1 MTEKELDR
9 ILGNDK
15 EWRKYLLTK
24 MEAIEK
30 EQREMIITLTT
41 LKVKLGFISA
51 VFGLIGG
58 YITKK
63 LGA

>member
-51 VFGLIGG
+51 VFGLLGG

>member
-15 EWRKYLLTK
+15 EWRKFLLQK
-24 MEAIEK
+24 MDAIEK
-30 EQREMIITLTT
+30 EQREMVITMTT

-51 VFGLIGG
+51 IFGLVGG

>member
-15 EWRKYLLTK
+15 EWRKFLLQK
-24 MEAIEK
+24 IEAIEK
-30 EQREMIITLTT
+30 EQRDMLITLTT
-41 LKVKLGFISA
+41 LKIKLGFISA
-51 VFGLIGG
+51 VFGLLGG

>member
-15 EWRKYLLTK
+15 EWRKFLLQK
-24 MEAIEK
+24 MDAIEK
-30 EQREMIITLTT
+30 EQREIIITMTT

-51 VFGLIGG
+51 IFGLVGG

>member
-1 MTEKELDR
+1 MTEKEIDR

-15 EWRKYLLTK
+15 EWRKFLLQK
-24 MEAIEK
+24 IEAIEK
-30 EQREMIITLTT
+30 EQREMIITMTT

-51 VFGLIGG
+51 IFGLVGG

-63 LGA
+63 LGE

>member
-9 ILGNDK
+9 ILSNDK

-30 EQREMIITLTT
+30 EQRETIITLTT

-51 VFGLIGG
+51 VFGLLGG

>member
-15 EWRKYLLTK
+15 EWRKFLLQK

-30 EQREMIITLTT
+30 EQREIIITMTT

-51 VFGLIGG
+51 IFGIVGG

>member
-15 EWRKYLLTK
+15 EWRKYLLMK

-51 VFGLIGG
+51 VFGLLGG

-63 LGA
+63 LGV

>member
-15 EWRKYLLTK
+15 EWRKFLLQK

-30 EQREMIITLTT
+30 EQREMIITMTT

-51 VFGLIGG
+51 IFGLVGG

>member
-15 EWRKYLLTK
+15 EWRKFLLSK
-24 MEAIEK
+24 MEVIEK
-30 EQREMIITLTT
+30 EQREIIISLTT

-51 VFGLIGG
+51 VFGILGG

-63 LGA
+63 LGV

>member
-15 EWRKYLLTK
+15 EWRKFLLQK

-30 EQREMIITLTT
+30 EQREMVITMTT

-51 VFGLIGG
+51 IFGLVGG

>member
-15 EWRKYLLTK
+15 EWRKFLLQK
-24 MEAIEK
+24 MEAIER
-30 EQREMIITLTT
+30 EQREMIITMTT

-51 VFGLIGG
+51 IFGLVGG

>member
-15 EWRKYLLTK
+15 EWRKYLLMK

-51 VFGLIGG
+51 VFGLLGG

>member
-15 EWRKYLLTK
+15 EWRKFLLQK
-24 MEAIEK
+24 MDAIEK
-30 EQREMIITLTT
+30 EQREMIITMTT

-51 VFGLIGG
+51 IFGLVGG

>member
-1 MTEKELDR
+1 MTEKELER

-15 EWRKYLLTK
+15 EWRKYLLSK

-51 VFGLIGG
+51 VFGLLGG

-63 LGA
+63 LGV